1 MENKKIRP
9 DFVKK
14 TLKDYQEYLKEHNIE
29 SDQMYFLLQPLTYD
43 ELILIRSTDANNNF
57 AFLDKEIK
65 EIQLMIQSFRSAHV
79 SGQIDTYM
87 SNLSLIDKN
96 SLVINLGLGLDN
108 FEYTDEEKI
117 FYDILRKAIAIDE
130 EIIINEKKE
139 LTNKS

>member
-9 DFVKK
+9 DFVKE

-65 EIQLMIQSFRSAHV
+65 EIQLMIQSFRSAYV

-96 SLVINLGLGLDN
+96 SLVINWGLGLDD

-130 EIIINEKKE
+130 EKIINEKKE

>member
-43 ELILIRSTDANNNF
+43 ELILIKSTDANNNF

-130 EIIINEKKE
+130 EKIINEKKR
-139 LTNKS
+139 TNK